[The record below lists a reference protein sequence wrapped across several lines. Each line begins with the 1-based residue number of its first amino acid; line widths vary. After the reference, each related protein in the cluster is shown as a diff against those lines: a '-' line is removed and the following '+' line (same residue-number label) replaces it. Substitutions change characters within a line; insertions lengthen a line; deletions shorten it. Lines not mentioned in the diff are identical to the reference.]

1 MSAEGQRI
9 PPLPNDE
16 WDDDIVSL
24 VTQQWTPGQKPP
36 ENYQPPNLFTTLA
49 RNRELFRTWSAFGY
63 EVFNGPLTDRDR
75 ELIILRVAWRLQCRF
90 EWANHEDFGIN
101 CGLTDKEF
109 RFVFEG
115 PESEGIDEYDKLLL
129 TMVEEFHHD
138 GHITDATWDALSQH
152 FDTEQLVYIPALIG
166 EYTLVAYMANAL
178 RIRPDDLMPQLDSA
192 RKRLTPSG

>member
-9 PPLPNDE
+9 QPLPNDE
-16 WDDDIVSL
+16 WDDDIVAL

-63 EVFNGPLTDRDR
+63 EVFNGPLTVRDR
-75 ELIILRVAWRLQCRF
+75 EFIILRVAWRLQCRF
-90 EWANHEDFGIN
+90 EWAHHEDLGIN
-101 CGLTDKEF
+101 CGMTDKEF

-115 PESEGIDEYDKLLL
+115 PESEGIGEYDKLLL
-129 TMVEEFHHD
+129 TVVEEFHHD

-178 RIRPDDLMPQLDSA
+178 RIRPDDVMPQLDSA